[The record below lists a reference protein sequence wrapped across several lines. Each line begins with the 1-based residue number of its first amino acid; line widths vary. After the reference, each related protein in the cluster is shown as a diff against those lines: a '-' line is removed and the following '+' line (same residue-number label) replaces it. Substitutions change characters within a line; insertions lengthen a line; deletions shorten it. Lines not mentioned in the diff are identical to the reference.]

1 MCVWGGDKKRICD
14 KKAKRGHWVDEG
26 DQETGR
32 RKGTQLREEGRTSE
46 NKECVRM
53 S

>member
-1 MCVWGGDKKRICD
+1 MWEGGDKKRICD

-26 DQETGR
+26 DQETGPG
-32 RKGTQLREEGRTSE
+32 KGTQLREYGRRTSE